1 MVKITNFVNTF
12 EVTQGA
18 YDDIFKKQGFTL
30 VEEDQR
36 KKKKVTKKHI
46 KEAVEEVE
54 EDYSGNED
62 EWEEAEEA
70 IGKDYK
76 SEEEKYVEKLLE
88 KPISQWNK
96 EEVKAY
102 ASIKGLDLSKTQNI
116 GEARNII
123 KQSIDRDN

>member
-18 YDDIFKKQGFTL
+18 YDDIFKKQGFEI
-30 VEEDQR
+30 VEEAPR
-36 KKKKVTKKHI
+36 KKKKATKKHV

-54 EDYSGNED
+54 ED

-70 IGKDYK
+70 TEKDYK
-76 SEEEKYVEKLLE
+76 SEEEKYVEKLME

-102 ASIKGLDLSKTQNI
+102 ASIKGLDISKTQNI

-123 KQSIDRDN
+123 KQSIDENN

>member
-18 YDDIFKKQGFTL
+18 YDDIFKKQGFEL
-30 VEEDQR
+30 VEETPR
-36 KKKKVTKKHI
+36 KKKKATKKPA
-46 KEAVEEVE
+46 KEAVD
-54 EDYSGNED
+54 DYNSEED

-70 IGKDYK
+70 TGKDYI
-76 SEEEKYVEKLLE
+76 SEEEAYIDELLK

-96 EEVKAY
+96 EEVKTY
-102 ASIKGLDLSKTQNI
+102 ASVKGLDISKTQNI

-123 KQSIDRDN
+123 KQSIDKNN

>member
-18 YDDIFKKQGFTL
+18 YDDIFKKQGFEL
-30 VEEDQR
+30 VEEAPR
-36 KKKKVTKKHI
+36 KKKKATKKHV

-54 EDYSGNED
+54 ED

-70 IGKDYK
+70 TEKDYK
-76 SEEEKYVEKLLE
+76 SEEEKYIEKLME

-96 EEVKAY
+96 EEVKTY
-102 ASIKGLDLSKTQNI
+102 ASVKGLDISKTQNI

-123 KQSIDRDN
+123 KQSIDKNN

>member
-1 MVKITNFVNTF
+1 MVKITNFINTF

-18 YDDIFKKQGFTL
+18 YDDIFKKQGFEL
-30 VEEDQR
+30 VEEAPR
-36 KKKKVTKKHI
+36 KKKKATKKHV

-54 EDYSGNED
+54 ED

-70 IGKDYK
+70 TEKDYK
-76 SEEEKYVEKLLE
+76 SEEEKYVEKLME

-102 ASIKGLDLSKTQNI
+102 ASIKGLDISKTQNI

-123 KQSIDRDN
+123 KQSIDENN